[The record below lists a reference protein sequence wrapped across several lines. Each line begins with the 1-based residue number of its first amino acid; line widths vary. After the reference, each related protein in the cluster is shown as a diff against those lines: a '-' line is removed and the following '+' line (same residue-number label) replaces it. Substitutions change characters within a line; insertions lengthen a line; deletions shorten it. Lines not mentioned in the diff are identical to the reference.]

1 MAQNSYL
8 IEVAD
13 TIREQIIAGVGIN
26 VYWSW
31 GVSNVGAA
39 YFKGEPSLLLAV
51 NGLLHKGLV
60 VITLDDSDTYSIRLF
75 DSQGKEV
82 SCTTD
87 VYCEE
92 IGSLLDSLVER
103 KAEWTEQEYSAEL
116 AKLPANEQPF
126 DNVEINV
133 LDGVGTLV
141 SISNF

>member
-103 KAEWTEQEYSAEL
+103 KAEWTELEYSAEL